1 MKCPY
6 RKNTEHIRETNCR
19 FVIHEQFAECYGED
33 CPLYEAELKLGTAIR
48 PAFCKRAETEK

>member
-6 RKNTEHIRETNCR
+6 RKITERIDSGDGFDT
-19 FVIHEQFAECYGED
+19 HEYFAECYGED
-33 CPLYEAELKLGTAIR
+33 CPLYETELKLGTAIR